1 MLQSALMELAHDPI
15 FQDAP
20 TCIEMEGP
28 GAVNGCVSGE
38 GRVQRDPVFFAVCP
52 PSSPP
57 PFLYASASAGTL
69 LHRPMLANGV
79 ITSTNPDVGIEDNLY
94 ADIAMPHLSIS

>member
-1 MLQSALMELAHDPI
+1 MVVSLGRGEFNGILFFSQCALLALLLL
-15 FQDAP
+15 
-20 TCIEMEGP
+20 
-28 GAVNGCVSGE
+28 
-38 GRVQRDPVFFAVCP
+38 
-52 PSSPP
+52 
-57 PFLYASASAGTL
+57 FLYASASAGTL